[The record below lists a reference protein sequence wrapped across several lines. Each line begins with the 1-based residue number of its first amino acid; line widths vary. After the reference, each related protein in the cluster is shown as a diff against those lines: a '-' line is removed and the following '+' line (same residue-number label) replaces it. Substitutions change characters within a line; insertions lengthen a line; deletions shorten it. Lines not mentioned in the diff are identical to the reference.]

1 MQKGTLVTS
10 TRRAGSQN
18 PTGMPGTKGSGGF
31 GQKQGIWLGL
41 GVSSRPLP
49 LTLTG
54 PIEIGK
60 RQDQQ
65 ISVIG
70 LTKRPEHA
78 LLFELEIKTEITT
91 TRRHQCMIRNNFN
104 FSLRKLT
111 IPFFVFAD
119 FFSPSLSSALSTSLE
134 DNSFDDPEGW
144 SFLASADALLIVC
157 VLSWLLY
164 TYCAP
169 QKTWSIWKKL
179 FLFSDTSENMVAEKK

>member
-1 MQKGTLVTS
+1 MQKGTRVTS
-10 TRRAGSQN
+10 TSRAGSQK
-18 PTGMPGTKGSGGF
+18 PTGIPGTKGSGGF

-41 GVSSRPLP
+41 WVSSRPPP

-78 LLFELEIKTEITT
+78 LLFEEEIKTEIITT
-91 TRRHQCMIRNNFN
+91 GRHQCMLRNNCK

-119 FFSPSLSSALSTSLE
+119 FFSPSVSALSTSLE
-134 DNSFDDPEGW
+134 DNSFSDDLENW
-144 SFLASADALLIVC
+144 SLLASADAFLIVC
-157 VLSWLLY
+157 VLVWLLY

-169 QKTWSIWKKL
+169 QKTWSIWKRL
-179 FLFSDTSENMVAEKK
+179 FLFSDASENMAAEKK